1 MGKTSVIKTF
11 SFLLLWVVGIEANA
25 QRMSNQEYIE
35 LYKDIAM
42 QEMRAYKIPA
52 SITLAQG
59 ILESGSGNSRLSKEG
74 NNHFGIKC
82 KKNWTGQTIIE
93 DDDEK
98 NECFR
103 AYSYAH
109 ESYKDHSLFLVE
121 NTRYA
126 FLFEYS
132 ILDYKSWA
140 EGLRKAGYAT
150 NQRYP
155 ELLIGIIER
164 NNLARFDTMVFYGI
178 EGNIPEQINRNTYK
192 ANIQIVDNG
201 IPLTVSKPGQ
211 TAQNVADENNM
222 RAWQIYKYN
231 DLPKGTKIE
240 AGTVLYLKPKR
251 NKAAVEEHK
260 VQEGESMWEISQ
272 KYGIKLK
279 KLYKKNK
286 MQAGTEIL
294 PGQTVQ
300 MRKKRREM
308 PDTGRYI
315 IPAPRKVEEIN
326 NSSTSSPKNNTT
338 VAVANKT
345 PSTTTNLPS
354 NKTPEHYPSKA
365 LDSNNE
371 PLVFNKTKNLE
382 YKVEQGETLFAISKK
397 LQIPIDSIIV
407 WNDLPNHTIHSGLI
421 LYYFE
426 KNSDS
431 HIDTS
436 SKIGT
441 QSTLENSNMFS
452 EHTVKSGET
461 LYSISRMY
469 GVSIEEIKNA
479 NQMQSNELRLGQ
491 SLKIPIK

>member
-1 MGKTSVIKTF
+1 MGKTSVIKSF
-11 SFLLLWVVGIEANA
+11 SLLLLWVVGFGANA

-279 KLYKKNK
+279 KLYQKNK
-286 MQAGTEIL
+286 MQPGTEIL

-308 PDTGRYI
+308 PDTGHYI
-315 IPAPRKVEEIN
+315 IPAPRKAEEKN
-326 NSSTSSPKNNTT
+326 NSSKSNPNQNPSVDTKKSQTNNT
-338 VAVANKT
+338 
-345 PSTTTNLPS
+345 SIPS
-354 NKTPEHYPSKA
+354 NKTPEHYPSKT
-365 LDSNNE
+365 SESKNE
-371 PLVFNKTKNLE
+371 TLVFNKSKNLE

-421 LYYFE
+421 LYYYE
-426 KNSDS
+426 KNSTTQNETPEQ
-431 HIDTS
+431 IRTQTKQENTS
-436 SKIGT
+436 R
-441 QSTLENSNMFS
+441 FS
-452 EHTVKSGET
+452 EHVVKSGET
-461 LYSISRMY
+461 LYGISRLY
-469 GVSIEEIKNA
+469 GVSVEEIKEA

-491 SLKIPIK
+491 NLKIPIK

>member
-1 MGKTSVIKTF
+1 MGKTSVIKSF
-11 SFLLLWVVGIEANA
+11 SLLLLWVVGFGANA

-279 KLYKKNK
+279 KLYQKNK
-286 MQAGTEIL
+286 MQPGTEIL

-308 PDTGRYI
+308 PDTGHYI
-315 IPAPRKVEEIN
+315 IPAPRKAEEKY
-326 NSSTSSPKNNTT
+326 NSSKSNPNQNPSVDTKKSQTNNT
-338 VAVANKT
+338 
-345 PSTTTNLPS
+345 SIPS
-354 NKTPEHYPSKA
+354 NKTPEHYPSKT
-365 LDSNNE
+365 SESKNE
-371 PLVFNKTKNLE
+371 TLVFNKSKNLE

-421 LYYFE
+421 LYYYE
-426 KNSDS
+426 KNSTTQNETPEQ
-431 HIDTS
+431 IRTQTKQENTS
-436 SKIGT
+436 R
-441 QSTLENSNMFS
+441 FS
-452 EHTVKSGET
+452 EHVVKSGET
-461 LYSISRMY
+461 LYGISRLY
-469 GVSIEEIKNA
+469 GVSVEVIKEA

-491 SLKIPIK
+491 NLKIPIK

>member
-1 MGKTSVIKTF
+1 MGKTSVIK
-11 SFLLLWVVGIEANA
+11 SFWILLLWIIGFGANA

-126 FLFEYS
+126 FLFDYS

-164 NNLARFDTMVFYGI
+164 NNLARFDSMVFYGV
-178 EGNIPEQINRNTYK
+178 EGNNPELINQSNYK

-211 TAQNVADENNM
+211 TAQNVAEENNM

-251 NKAAVEEHK
+251 NKAAVAEHQ

-279 KLYKKNK
+279 KLYSKNK

-308 PDTGRYI
+308 PDTGHYI
-315 IPAPRKVEEIN
+315 IPAPRKAEEKN
-326 NSSTSSPKNNTT
+326 NSSKSSPNLNPTAHSNKNQTNNT
-338 VAVANKT
+338 
-345 PSTTTNLPS
+345 SIPS
-354 NKTPEHYPSKA
+354 NKAPEHYPSKT
-365 LDSNNE
+365 LESNTD
-371 PLVFNKTKNLE
+371 PLVFNKSKNLE

-397 LQIPIDSIIV
+397 LDIPIDSIIV
-407 WNDLPNHTIHSGLI
+407 WNDLPNHTINSGLV
-421 LYYFE
+421 LYYYQRA
-426 KNSDS
+426 NV
-431 HIDTS
+431 
-436 SKIGT
+436 KINESQT
-441 QSTLENSNMFS
+441 NIQNKVENKKTFS
-452 EHTVKSGET
+452 EHVVKSGET

-469 GVSIEEIKNA
+469 GVSVEEIKDA
-479 NQMQSNELRLGQ
+479 NLMQSNELRLGQ
-491 SLKIPIK
+491 NLKIPIK